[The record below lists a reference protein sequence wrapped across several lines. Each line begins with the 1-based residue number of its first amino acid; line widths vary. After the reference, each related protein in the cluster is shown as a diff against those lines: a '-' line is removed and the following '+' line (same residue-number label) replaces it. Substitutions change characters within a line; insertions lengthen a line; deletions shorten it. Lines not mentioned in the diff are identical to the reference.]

1 MSPRVNGPLKPE
13 ALSTDLSNPFGHSF
27 SPSAFIG
34 RLLYTSPALGPG
46 EMAANEPSPHPAVAQ
61 YFRGRNCRGRKG
73 LSPPSYP
80 YPHFVCGSLHHRRCL
95 TYLPPLPDPV
105 HLGTGWPS
113 DGGGSSFPGVSE
125 RGCDPCRVR
134 ILSGTS
140 SWSTPFLPPAEPLR
154 KGANEPRLLL
164 PEELGRVIL
173 VVQARLEPPQ
183 ELASVPRAPEH
194 PGGSWTSLPAR
205 PAQRQPA

>member
-1 MSPRVNGPLKPE
+1 M
-13 ALSTDLSNPFGHSF
+13 
-27 SPSAFIG
+27 
-34 RLLYTSPALGPG
+34 
-46 EMAANEPSPHPAVAQ
+46 
-61 YFRGRNCRGRKG
+61 
-73 LSPPSYP
+73 SPPSYP

-183 ELASVPRAPEH
+183 EPASVPGHQSILGAAGPVCQ
-194 PGGSWTSLPAR
+194 PGPPSSSQHRHSGGRTEGLGRPCGWEREVAKPMHWTPVFTQDLATHSSHVFVSP
-205 PAQRQPA
+205 PSTGQV